1 MALCAGA
8 IHGSGR
14 ADDPIE
20 SIAWESTITDP
31 DLVVD
36 GNAGGDGL
44 LVARIARGDT
54 RALGELYDQYGRTVF
69 GVLYRLLGAPE
80 PAEEVAQDAFHAVWR
95 RAATY
100 QPDRGSVRTWLLAIA
115 RNAAIDW
122 RRTKGKRIEREAAID
137 EAMQLVEDTRVEDR
151 VIASLSA
158 ERVRAAVATLPD
170 EQRVVLSLAFWS
182 GLSQSEIAARTG
194 TPLGTVKSRVRLGL
208 SKLRDRLQLESEDA

>member
-1 MALCAGA
+1 M
-8 IHGSGR
+8 
-14 ADDPIE
+14 
-20 SIAWESTITDP
+20 
-31 DLVVD
+31 VD